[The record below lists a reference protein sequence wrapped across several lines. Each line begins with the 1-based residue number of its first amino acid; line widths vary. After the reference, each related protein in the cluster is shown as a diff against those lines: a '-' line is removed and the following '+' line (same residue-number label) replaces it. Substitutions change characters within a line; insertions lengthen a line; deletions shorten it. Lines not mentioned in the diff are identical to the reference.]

1 MKVKIDVQG
10 RQLNVYTKFQ
20 THISKHIDRKTRKLL
35 KNAECTKTIA
45 KILKIRVMG
54 KTGLM
59 SRSIHLCDK
68 FERFILIYEAM
79 IAKISVTY
87 F

>member
-20 THISKHIDRKTRKLL
+20 THISKHIDRKTRKLF

-45 KILKIRVMG
+45 KNWK
-54 KTGLM
+54 
-59 SRSIHLCDK
+59 
-68 FERFILIYEAM
+68 
-79 IAKISVTY
+79 
-87 F
+87 